1 MDPDLETLDGFIRQI
16 VSDELFLNVTAER
29 LVHFKLIFSC
39 CLFFCRCSVE
49 SSLTTAGNIEL
60 AISSMSSSSDDK
72 CFCHRVATNITI
84 AINRSVEEQSIARK
98 RRQTTTNTDTS
109 LSPSYQYILGASEAE
124 LETSTGGP
132 GTEGTGTTA
141 TPTSS
146 GVTATFA
153 FMTVLL
159 LTVLGIVI

>member
-1 MDPDLETLDGFIRQI
+1 M
-16 VSDELFLNVTAER
+16 
-29 LVHFKLIFSC
+29 C
-39 CLFFCRCSVE
+39 FFCSCSVE
-49 SSLTTAGNIEL
+49 PSLTTAGNIEL
-60 AISSMSSSSDDK
+60 VIKSRSSSSDDK